1 MEAAR
6 EALEPWCH
14 VVEPLRL
21 RRPGYLA
28 DEGWLGMDV
37 EKGTA
42 VPRSDVSVA
51 VVMRGHTLVQDKPQA
66 SGGKDEGPMASELLL
81 AGLLACQ
88 HSTFVKVAAK
98 RKVAASIRDLK
109 GELQFTDGEIVAIR
123 VRFHVTAPT
132 ATTDQAL
139 DTLLKLTDRTCTISR
154 VLKVPV
160 EASYSRSTA
169 TAGAPAAKASST

>member
-1 MEAAR
+1 
-6 EALEPWCH
+6 
-14 VVEPLRL
+14 
-21 RRPGYLA
+21 
-28 DEGWLGMDV
+28 MDV
-37 EKGTA
+37 ETGTA

-51 VVMRGHTLVQDKPQA
+51 VVLRGHTLVQDKPQA

-81 AGLLACQ
+81 ASLLACQ

-109 GELQFTDGEIVAIR
+109 GEMSFEDGEIVALR
-123 VRFHVTAPT
+123 VKFHLTAPP

-139 DTLLKLTDRTCTISR
+139 ETLLKLTDRTCTISR

-160 EASYSRSTA
+160 EASYSRSA
-169 TAGAPAAKASST
+169 AGAPAAKASST

>member
-1 MEAAR
+1 
-6 EALEPWCH
+6 
-14 VVEPLRL
+14 
-21 RRPGYLA
+21 
-28 DEGWLGMDV
+28 MDV

-42 VPRSDVSVA
+42 VPRSAVSVA
-51 VVMRGHTLVQDKPQA
+51 VVLRGHTLVQDKPEA

-98 RKVAASIRDLK
+98 RKVDAAIRDLK
-109 GELQFTDGEIVAIR
+109 GELHFADGEIAAIR
-123 VRFHVTAPT
+123 VRFHLSAPP

-139 DTLLKLTDRTCTISR
+139 ETLLKLTDRSCTISR

-160 EASYSRSTA
+160 EATYSRVA
-169 TAGAPAAKASST
+169 AGAPASK